1 MIGKCSL
8 HVIPPGHGQ
17 HQLLGHYSSFSL
29 RTVGPSS
36 LLHARAGLLKLDF
49 AKPMILPETHRQR
62 AGRHPML
69 ALTPSKVFQRN
80 PSKSASLWTRQA
92 LSHAEMHHAA
102 WHMREPV
109 ALCRQCLAFST
120 DQMQA
125 RDWRITFGCSDAF
138 FWSNLCCR
146 GALVAADGLQRRMFP
161 LIAKLRSETCRVDF
175 KHNSSLK

>member
-1 MIGKCSL
+1 M
-8 HVIPPGHGQ
+8 
-17 HQLLGHYSSFSL
+17 
-29 RTVGPSS
+29 
-36 LLHARAGLLKLDF
+36 HARAGLLKLDF

-80 PSKSASLWTRQA
+80 PSKSASA
-92 LSHAEMHHAA
+92 HARV
-102 WHMREPV
+102 REPLDSASSV
-109 ALCRQCLAFST
+109 SRRNASCSLAHARALCRQCLAFST

-138 FWSNLCCR
+138 CWSNLCCR